1 MDNNELEQFK
11 AKINLVELASY
22 YGYECIQK
30 ESSRSSIVMVHPA
43 DGDKIVVAVDLDGH
57 SIFFSVRQNSG
68 GGSVIDFVMYREGI
82 GLGGARRKL
91 RNCLIKGYLQ
101 SGSCVHSG
109 PELRELDRS
118 DLYEQWL
125 RMVPYQGGYLEGRGL
140 SMETIT
146 LFSDRIRLDERG
158 NVAFRHDDLTDIVG
172 WELKNKGFTGFSRG
186 GRKALFGCKV
196 GLSGKVSAPLLVIAE
211 SAIDI
216 MSYYQLQPRCGFYF
230 SFAGGMSHD
239 QEELLAWVLNRY
251 SDARIVLATD
261 NDLAGEKYAEQIRQ
275 MRNDVVRDCPPIGN
289 DWNDVLNNREA
300 RQVGQH
306 IVAGRK

>member
-1 MDNNELEQFK
+1 
-11 AKINLVELASY
+11 
-22 YGYECIQK
+22 
-30 ESSRSSIVMVHPA
+30 
-43 DGDKIVVAVDLDGH
+43 VAVDLDGH
-57 SIFFSVRQNSG
+57 SIFFNVRQNSA
-68 GGSVIDFVMYREGI
+68 GGSVIDFVMYREGV
-82 GLGGARRKL
+82 GLGGARQVLRK
-91 RNCLIKGYLQ
+91 CLIKGYLQ
-101 SGSCVHSG
+101 SSGCVYSG
-109 PELRELDRS
+109 PEPRELGRIDF
-118 DLYEQWL
+118 YAQWL
-125 RMVPYQGGYLEGRGL
+125 RMRPYQGGYLEGRGL
-140 SMETIT
+140 SSETIA

-172 WELKNKGFTGFSRG
+172 WELKNKGFTGFSYG

-261 NDLAGEKYAEQIRQ
+261 NDLAGERYVEQIRQ
-275 MRNDVVRDCPPIGN
+275 MRSDVVRDCPPIGK
-289 DWNDVLNNREA
+289 DWNDALNHREA
-300 RQVGQH
+300 RQISQH
-306 IVAGRK
+306 IVASRK